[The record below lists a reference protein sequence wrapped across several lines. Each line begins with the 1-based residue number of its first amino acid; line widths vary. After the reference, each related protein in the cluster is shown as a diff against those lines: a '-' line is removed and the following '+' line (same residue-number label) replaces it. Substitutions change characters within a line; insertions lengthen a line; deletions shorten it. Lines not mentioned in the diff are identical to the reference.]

1 MQVFVRHLAIMKPY
15 EINLDLE
22 SSKYHSRPEISA
34 HGLHLIDKAPAYYRF
49 AQDHPKE
56 DHDAYRFGRLVHLA
70 VLEPE
75 KWDSSVIVSEGFDR
89 RTKAGKAA
97 AELFEA
103 QSAGKEICT
112 PAENA
117 IIQRITDNVY
127 NHPSAGKLLGEIGNV
142 EPSLF
147 YTQKDTGV
155 KCRARPDFI
164 LHKGIIVDLKTS
176 QSADAGTF
184 TRDAINYRYHV
195 QAAMY
200 LDAARSCELKAE
212 AFVFIA
218 VEKKAP
224 YLVQVF
230 EASDEFIDA
239 GRHEMLQNL
248 MAYKDCVAANNWPG
262 YSTEVE
268 TLNLPKWYVR
278 K

>member
-1 MQVFVRHLAIMKPY
+1 MKQNQ
-15 EINLDLE
+15 IIWDLD
-22 SSKYHSRPEISA
+22 SSEYHSRPEISA

-49 AQDHPKE
+49 SQDYTKE
-56 DHDAYRFGRLVHLA
+56 DQDAYRFGRLVHLA

-103 QSAGKEICT
+103 QNAGKEICT
-112 PAENA
+112 PAENG
-117 IIQRITDNVY
+117 IIQRMTDNIY
-127 NHPSAGKLLGEIGNV
+127 NHRSAGTVLGEIGNV
-142 EPSLF
+142 EASLF
-147 YTQKDTGV
+147 WKQEDTGV
-155 KCRARPDFI
+155 ECRARPDFI
-164 LHKGIIVDLKTS
+164 LQKGIIVDLKTS
-176 QSADAGTF
+176 QSADNGAF
-184 TRDAINYRYHV
+184 ARDAINYRYHV

-200 LDAARSCELKAE
+200 LDAARACGLKAE
-212 AFVFIA
+212 AFVFVV

-248 MAYKDCVAANNWPG
+248 MTYKDCVAANNWPG
-262 YSTEVE
+262 YSQEVE